1 LSPVAEIR
9 LLAARELRRSVR
21 SAKGIIIGIITLLGA
36 FITSIICVRLESS
49 DREHFNAATN
59 EAFLELKKQAIEKA
73 TGDASFASYAASVP
87 TSLLIFL
94 KATVW
99 LGPLLIA
106 LLGFDVM
113 SSDMQHRSVRFWTIR
128 TRRWSYFTGKTLG
141 LWGTV
146 SLITLVLNLIA
157 GTVVVAKGYVTV
169 GQLLTWGPRF
179 WLVAVIIAGTWAT
192 IAALVSS
199 LFRTPMLSLLT
210 TFVTFF
216 AMWLVSLI
224 GIIVRASDM
233 IDTGV
238 AKDMLW
244 YEYLYPNSYDTM
256 LLSPE
261 WGRVFM
267 ALGILLGFI
276 MLANAAGAALF
287 QRRDI

>member
-1 LSPVAEIR
+1 
-9 LLAARELRRSVR
+9 
-21 SAKGIIIGIITLLGA
+21 
-36 FITSIICVRLESS
+36 
-49 DREHFNAATN
+49 
-59 EAFLELKKQAIEKA
+59 
-73 TGDASFASYAASVP
+73 
-87 TSLLIFL
+87 
-94 KATVW
+94 
-99 LGPLLIA
+99 
-106 LLGFDVM
+106 
-113 SSDMQHRSVRFWTIR
+113 VRFWAIR

-141 LWGTV
+141 LWATV
-146 SLITLVLNLIA
+146 SLVTLALNLIA
-157 GTVVVAKGYVTV
+157 GAVVVAKGYVTV
-169 GQLLTWGPRF
+169 GQLFTWGLRF

-192 IAALVSS
+192 IAAFVSS

-233 IDTGV
+233 IETGV
-238 AKDMLW
+238 AKEMNW

-261 WGRVFM
+261 VGRVLT

-276 MLANAAGAALF
+276 LLANAAGAALF